1 MIFCF
6 SRRINQERYKRNFFV
21 FFVLVELKLK
31 RKREV
36 KEYWEKIDS
45 IERKQINSEID
56 RKTHEELIKR
66 DINVIN
72 EIFISD
78 ILQIQK
84 K

>member
-6 SRRINQERYKRNFFV
+6 TRRINQIFF
-21 FFVLVELKLK
+21 FLVLDELKLK

-72 EIFISD
+72 EIFITD

>member
-1 MIFCF
+1 M
-6 SRRINQERYKRNFFV
+6 
-21 FFVLVELKLK
+21 
-31 RKREV
+31 

-56 RKTHEELIKR
+56 KKTHEELIKR
-66 DINVIN
+66 DINEIN

-84 K
+84 NK

>member
-1 MIFCF
+1 MF
-6 SRRINQERYKRNFFV
+6 